1 DLHCSGTMITPAAIS
16 VPTDLKAPARGDLPV
31 RRAKSSSGSKQA
43 GGRVPERFQWG
54 RSHPS
59 SGGRGAATLITLNY
73 TNISSI
79 SCRVD
84 CRVWV
89 PGGFSMRK
97 LLVVG
102 LAGAAAIG
110 SFLLIEGRPQ
120 ANACRGN
127 YWNLGDAHA
136 AGERHQ
142 NAVVTFER
150 NTPGMAGKDN

>member
-1 DLHCSGTMITPAAIS
+1 MGP
-16 VPTDLKAPARGDLPV
+16 
-31 RRAKSSSGSKQA
+31 
-43 GGRVPERFQWG
+43 
-54 RSHPS
+54 
-59 SGGRGAATLITLNY
+59 
-73 TNISSI
+73 ISSI
-79 SCRVD
+79 LWRPWGGDINHTELYEYIFDILQSRLSRVGSWG
-84 CRVWV
+84 V
-89 PGGFSMRK
+89 SMRK